1 MKKYNWL
8 KWVLLSL
15 LLVVL
20 LSWIVPAAQ
29 MQGNLIE
36 LGRTQVGIF
45 DLGTYPLVCL
55 MYFGYIAIF
64 MLCVGG
70 FYGILNQTGV
80 YRKLLDKVT
89 EMFKGRETI
98 FLIASILIIAI
109 LTSITGLTVGLF
121 LIFPLIISLVLLMGY
136 NKIVAASVTVGSMV
150 IGIFGNLFGST
161 TSNLNEIL
169 SLKYTD
175 EIVTKIILLVIGLVL
190 LIYHTI
196 SYAKKVKSD
205 SITESREYIPE
216 KVETKKKIWPMV
228 VMFDLL
234 VIFVILALT
243 DWQGAFNINLFSDI
257 TKKAAEFEVGGFP
270 IFAKILGSNLLGTTP
285 LAFGE
290 WTLREVIPVIVIV
303 SLILV
308 AIYRIKMK
316 DALDGFA
323 TGMKKALYPA
333 LLVSIIYMIL
343 IVTTYHPFQLI
354 IYKSIFSL
362 ANGFNVLTTSLVA
375 ILSSFF
381 NPELLYGSES
391 SLRYFVS
398 IITNK
403 ELYPVVE
410 IIYQTLYAS
419 TMLIAP
425 TSVVLVGTLSYLKV
439 PYKNWLGYVWKL
451 LLELVVIAFIVFT
464 ILTVVN

>member
-20 LSWIVPAAQ
+20 LSWIIPAAQ
-29 MQGNLIE
+29 FQGNFID
-36 LGRTQVGIF
+36 LGRTQIGLF

-55 MYFGYIAIF
+55 MYFGYIALF

-70 FYGILNQTGV
+70 LYGILNQTGV
-80 YRKLLDKVT
+80 YRKLLDKLADL
-89 EMFKGRETI
+89 FKGRESI
-98 FLIASILIIAI
+98 FLMVTILIITL
-109 LTSITGLTVGLF
+109 LTSISGLTVGLF
-121 LIFPLIISLVLLMGY
+121 LIFPLIISLILLMGY

-161 TSNLNEIL
+161 TSNLNDIL
-169 SLKYTD
+169 SLPYKE

-190 LIYHTI
+190 LIYHTLT
-196 SYAKKVKSD
+196 YAKKVKSD
-205 SITESREYIPE
+205 SSVESREYIPE
-216 KVETKKKIWPMV
+216 KVETKKKIWPAV
-228 VMFDLL
+228 VLFDLL
-234 VIFVILALT
+234 ILFVILSLT
-243 DWQGAFNINLFSDI
+243 DWQGAFKIDLFSDI
-257 TKKAAEFEVGGFP
+257 TKKAAEFEIGGFP

-285 LAFGE
+285 LAFGS
-290 WTLREVIPVIVIV
+290 WTLREIIPVIIIV
-303 SLILV
+303 CLLLV
-308 AIYRIKMK
+308 AVYRIKIK

-323 TGMKKALYPA
+323 SGMKKALYPV

-343 IVTTYHPFQLI
+343 IMTTYHPFQLV
-354 IYKSIFSL
+354 IYKSIFGL

-381 NPELLYGSES
+381 NPELLYGSEA

-403 ELYPVVE
+403 ELYPIVE
-410 IIYQTLYAS
+410 IIYQTLYACV
-419 TMLIAP
+419 MLIAP